1 MSKQSWRLERRT
13 FLKGFGVSLT
23 LPYLDAMAD
32 AAKAKSG
39 EAPRRLC
46 CVYFPNGCGIP
57 DENKLPEEH
66 SKWSWFPNGE
76 GKNYEF
82 TNSLSAL
89 EKHRQDISIIG
100 GLSHPRSR
108 ELMGHIAG
116 DTWLTGGD
124 IAGANYRNNI
134 SVDQFAAKE
143 LGKHTRFPSLTLSVD
158 GGVGYQS
165 RVATLSF
172 DDAGKPIPA
181 EHRHR
186 EIFERYFS
194 PNGGSTTKE
203 RRKQIARGKKIVD
216 LVLEDSKRLQ
226 RQLGSQDQKKLD
238 EYLSSLSSVE
248 QQIRRNE
255 EWLDTPMK
263 PFSADHIEFEV
274 DAKKNPESYIR
285 SMIDIM
291 VLGFQTDI
299 TRVMTYMLAR
309 EDGMGFGEHFP
320 KLALGIKTGHH
331 GLSHS
336 KQWENW
342 SNYDRW
348 LGSHFAYLLD
358 QLKTVKDEHGPLLD
372 NTLLLYGS
380 ACSTTHNARNYPL
393 VLAGGKNLGVN
404 HGSYSVYDSHVPMTN
419 LFVNMLNSVGVN
431 VGRFSDS
438 TGTLAGEIFA

>member
-1 MSKQSWRLERRT
+1 MSKKSWHLQRRT
-13 FLKGFGVSLT
+13 FLKGLGVSLT
-23 LPYLDAMAD
+23 LPYLEAMAD
-32 AAKAKSG
+32 AAKSQSG
-39 EAPRRLC
+39 DAPKRLC

-57 DENKLPEEH
+57 DENRLPEEH
-66 SKWSWFPNGE
+66 AKWSWFPHGE
-76 GKNYEF
+76 GSHYQF
-82 TNSLSAL
+82 TNSLGVL
-89 EKHRQDISIIG
+89 EKHRQDISILG

-124 IAGANYRNNI
+124 IAGANYRNSI
-134 SVDQFAAKE
+134 SVDQFAARH
-143 LGKHTRFPSLTLSVD
+143 LGKSTRYPSLTLSVD

-172 DDAGKPIPA
+172 DAAGKPIPA

-194 PNGGSTTKE
+194 PETGATTVE
-203 RRKQIARGKKIVD
+203 RRRQIARGRKIVD
-216 LVLEDSKRLQ
+216 LVLEDSRRLQ
-226 RQLGSQDQKKLD
+226 RQLGAQDRKKLD

-255 EWLDTPMK
+255 AWLDKPMK
-263 PFSADHIEFEV
+263 PFNADHIEFEV

-291 VLGFQTDI
+291 VLGFQMDA

-320 KLALGIKTGHH
+320 RLALDIKTGHH

-336 KQWENW
+336 KQWEHW
-342 SNYDRW
+342 SRYDRW
-348 LGSHFAYLLD
+348 LAGHFAYLLD
-358 QLKTVKDEHGPLLD
+358 RLKVVSDEHGPLLD

-393 VLAGGKNLGVN
+393 VLAGGKNLGVK
-404 HGSYSVYDSHVPMTN
+404 HGAYSIYDSHVPMTN
-419 LFVNMLNSVGVN
+419 LFVSMLNSVGVN
-431 VGRFSDS
+431 ATRFSDS
-438 TGTLAGEIFA
+438 TGQLAGDIFA